1 MAGPGSITPGI
12 YTPLQLI
19 AGAGL
24 LQNQGIAVPTA
35 LTNAVTSYN
44 SLSLISNLM
53 STIAAAPSYGL
64 SASVVTTLKSL
75 GAGTCPALGA
85 SVPTASANTN
95 PLLPTSEPGGFG
107 NLVANNAAMYLGD
120 GEVDKFCQV
129 FQIVSGYRS
138 TTNTLICSAVNATTY
153 LGPTFTTMNDLITGQ
168 ATGVNLAV
176 KCLGRDL
183 AKSGDLIN
191 LAKLEDFGTPTG
203 LLQQISKLAGI
214 KSGTVGVVAAALLD
228 QGLTP
233 KEIVSLCTPDSVNGA
248 LGGGAG
254 GGGAGG
260 GGAGGGGAGGGG
272 AGGGGGNGW
281 AALPNGAVDPNEL
294 NKLQKKAYPAL
305 KNIKG
310 TDLAEVLQILNVF
323 TPNINNLADL
333 LNLQKIFPTS
343 WSSMTVPSTA
353 PRNNNV
359 PGVNILIFEPDGS
372 LNPLVENALNDSTS
386 IVLPSGCDELAK
398 IIPPELAVANKV
410 FQSSLQQI
418 GGISTISAPRL
429 AVALLG

>member
-129 FQIVSGYRS
+129 FQIVSVYRS

-254 GGGAGG
+254 GG
-260 GGAGGGGAGGGG
+260 GGGGAGGGG

>member
-1 MAGPGSITPGI
+1 MAGPGFSAPGI

-254 GGGAGG
+254 GG
-260 GGAGGGGAGGGG
+260 
-272 AGGGGGNGW
+272 NGW

-359 PGVNILIFEPDGS
+359 PGVNILIFEPNGS

-418 GGISTISAPRL
+418 SGISTISAPRL

>member
-75 GAGTCPALGA
+75 GASTCPALGA

-254 GGGAGG
+254 GGG
-260 GGAGGGGAGGGG
+260 
-272 AGGGGGNGW
+272 GGGNGW

-359 PGVNILIFEPDGS
+359 PGVNILIFEPNGS

>member
-1 MAGPGSITPGI
+1 MAGPGFSAPGI

-75 GAGTCPALGA
+75 GASTCPALGA

-254 GGGAGG
+254 GG
-260 GGAGGGGAGGGG
+260 
-272 AGGGGGNGW
+272 NGW

-359 PGVNILIFEPDGS
+359 PGVNILIFEPNGS

>member
-129 FQIVSGYRS
+129 FQIVSGYRFNHWPGHRCEFS
-138 TTNTLICSAVNATTY
+138 REM
-153 LGPTFTTMNDLITGQ
+153 F
-168 ATGVNLAV
+168 
-176 KCLGRDL
+176 R
-183 AKSGDLIN
+183 
-191 LAKLEDFGTPTG
+191 
-203 LLQQISKLAGI
+203 AG
-214 KSGTVGVVAAALLD
+214 SCQV
-228 QGLTP
+228 
-233 KEIVSLCTPDSVNGA
+233 
-248 LGGGAG
+248 
-254 GGGAGG
+254 
-260 GGAGGGGAGGGG
+260 
-272 AGGGGGNGW
+272 W
-281 AALPNGAVDPNEL
+281 
-294 NKLQKKAYPAL
+294 
-305 KNIKG
+305 
-310 TDLAEVLQILNVF
+310 
-323 TPNINNLADL
+323 
-333 LNLQKIFPTS
+333 
-343 WSSMTVPSTA
+343 
-353 PRNNNV
+353 
-359 PGVNILIFEPDGS
+359 
-372 LNPLVENALNDSTS
+372 
-386 IVLPSGCDELAK
+386 
-398 IIPPELAVANKV
+398 
-410 FQSSLQQI
+410 
-418 GGISTISAPRL
+418 
-429 AVALLG
+429 